1 MPNPT
6 VADIVERLQ
15 STTVPC
21 DKDWALHDL
30 LQLPASF
37 EEQHPLDLEA
47 MRSGDA
53 ETSIIWWL
61 PRWEQ
66 VAPSG
71 EPPYDTIG
79 PAGSSDGALEGFQP
93 GYKAQ
98 NTVFVNGPPAPY
110 GTLAPTWRDAG
121 SKTVKQVDNST
132 LAEYLI
138 GSEAKIVLP
147 ESYWPKDK
155 VSWTSQCMDHR
166 ENKRAKGNHTFKCI
180 HLESKPRYVGA
191 TGGESTYE
199 ADLTAWHV
207 RNALELQHGGHK
219 ILDEMF
225 GGKTRGLA
233 GLATDHLRSAVQK
246 ASTKMPCVKIR
257 RHESF
262 ITTGAAMMG
271 MIWTAISCRRAW
283 SAACRNAPRTSQLL

>member
-1 MPNPT
+1 VT
-6 VADIVERLQ
+6 
-15 STTVPC
+15 
-21 DKDWALHDL
+21 
-30 LQLPASF
+30 
-37 EEQHPLDLEA
+37 
-47 MRSGDA
+47 
-53 ETSIIWWL
+53 ETSIC
-61 PRWEQ
+61 
-66 VAPSG
+66 G
-71 EPPYDTIG
+71 EPPHDTIR
-79 PAGSSDGALEGFQP
+79 PAGSSDGALKGFQP

-98 NTVFVNGPPAPY
+98 NTVFVNGSPAPH

-121 SKTVKQVDNST
+121 SKTVKQVDHRT

-180 HLESKPRYVGA
+180 LR
-191 TGGESTYE
+191 
-199 ADLTAWHV
+199 
-207 RNALELQHGGHK
+207 HK
-219 ILDEMF
+219 TLDEMF

-233 GLATDHLRSAVQK
+233 GLATDRLRSAVRK
-246 ASTKMPCVKIR
+246 ASTKMPGVKIR

-271 MIWTAISCRRAW
+271 MIWTAI
-283 SAACRNAPRTSQLL
+283 ACDEHGQQLAGMRPVPRN